1 MVHNGSLDSAKGKY
15 LVFTQPFFNF
25 QLMGIKYYPNCCVY
39 QLFTPFELFTPFQ
52 PLNYS
57 PTGFIILQL

>member
-39 QLFTPFELFTPFQ
+39 QLFTPFQ